1 MMRGSRKNMT
11 GYGGD
16 GVEDESST
24 PVLRYGES
32 GACRLGVGWSGLPR
46 LTWASRRHRPTTRVK
61 NRAGIPYAGMWV
73 GMREATPMLHS
84 YTLLGQ
90 AAPKPG
96 DADAQV
102 GVKR

>member
-1 MMRGSRKNMT
+1 
-11 GYGGD
+11 
-16 GVEDESST
+16 
-24 PVLRYGES
+24 
-32 GACRLGVGWSGLPR
+32 
-46 LTWASRRHRPTTRVK
+46 VK

-73 GMREATPMLHS
+73 GMREATPMLHL

-96 DADAQV
+96 DVDAQV